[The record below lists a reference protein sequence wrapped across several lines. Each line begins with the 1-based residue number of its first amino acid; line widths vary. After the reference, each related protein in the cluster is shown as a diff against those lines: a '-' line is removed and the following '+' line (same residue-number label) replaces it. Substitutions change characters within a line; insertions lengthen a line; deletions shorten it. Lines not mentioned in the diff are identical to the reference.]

1 MKSKLYFYDVSTE
14 YDDVDDDSEYRILH
28 KIATFVKIH
37 TISFSFLT

>member
-28 KIATFVKIH
+28 KIATLVKN
-37 TISFSFLT
+37 SYNKF